1 MPLKVSDGIGSWVK
15 DFQKSKAPQFK
26 GKNDEERRDMAIA
39 AYLSAKR
46 GPEKEETVRQE
57 AMSAADKAAHDK
69 AIAAFKAKGGKVKK
83 LKPGY
88 AQGYHGKDDLGT
100 GMHGMLDRGDSK
112 AIGTRKKAA
121 SMGALRNSYMEA
133 MDPKMR
139 KVKQLATLGLVGK
152 SDVMKLLTA
161 MKSISDGKE
170 VKPQN
175 RKIIFSAFADLID
188 LVTGDTAVFQK
199 AKKAVKEEHD
209 PKHIKQAI
217 GIASD
222 PRYAKGNMTGAVKT
236 MNKLSKGIH
245 KHPKVAAVLRK
256 QNEAVET
263 IKTRVGERPKGI
275 GWSLHRSGQQRKE
288 PHDIYKRT
296 TKKVDS
302 PKFKKK
308 TDEAAVNEISKNL
321 ARKYVNKAAI
331 DLFHK
336 GRDQGAADT
345 IAKAGGKH
353 PDQEYK
359 GGPEFKGARRA
370 GGIMRATRK
379 LMKKEAVHSADKKPE
394 KYRKPDGKI
403 GIRMVPMDKEIV
415 KKEAMSDSEKKAH
428 DAAIA
433 AFKAKGGKVKKLK
446 PGYAQGWTGKD
457 DLGTGMKGM
466 MSKDDTKGFGTSK
479 KVGSMKR

>member
-1 MPLKVSDGIGSWVK
+1 MPLKVSDGIGSWIK
-15 DFQKSKAPQFK
+15 DFQKSEAPQFK
-26 GKNDEERRDMAIA
+26 GKNEEERRDMAIA

-46 GPEKEETVRQE
+46 GPEKEEDVRQE

-121 SMGALRNSYMEA
+121 SMGALRNSYMES

-175 RKIIFSAFADLID
+175 RKIIFSAFGDLID

-245 KHPKVAAVLRK
+245 KHPQVAAVLKR
-256 QNEAVET
+256 QNES
-263 IKTRVGERPKGI
+263 K
-275 GWSLHRSGQQRKE
+275 
-288 PHDIYKRT
+288 
-296 TKKVDS
+296 
-302 PKFKKK
+302 
-308 TDEAAVNEISKNL
+308 VNEISKNL

-336 GRDQGAADT
+336 GQAQGAADT

-353 PDQEYK
+353 PDQKYT
-359 GGPEFKGARRA
+359 GGPEFKGARRV
-370 GGIMRATRK
+370 GGIQRATRK
-379 LMKKEAVHSADKKPE
+379 LMKKEAYTTSADRKPE
-394 KYRKPDGKI
+394 NVTGPDGKVRV
-403 GIRMVPMDKEIV
+403 RMVPVRKKSAESTIGYGKAMV
-415 KKEAMSDSEKKAH
+415 KTQRDQKKALITPK
-428 DAAIA
+428 DKSTLGKLASLM
-433 AFKAKGGKVKKLK
+433 AKQ
-446 PGYAQGWTGKD
+446 P
-457 DLGTGMKGM
+457 
-466 MSKDDTKGFGTSK
+466 
-479 KVGSMKR
+479 KRKS

>member
-121 SMGALRNSYMEA
+121 SMGALRNSYMES

-236 MNKLSKGIH
+236 MNKLSKDIH
-245 KHPKVAAVLRK
+245 KHPQVAAVLRK
-256 QNEAVET
+256 QNEALDKKDTDSVKKV
-263 IKTRVGERPKGI
+263 IKGLKGAVKA
-275 GWSLHRSGQQRKE
+275 HSGQVKSLTK
-288 PHDIYKRT
+288 DIKDDVQV
-296 TKKVDS
+296 K
-302 PKFKKK
+302 
-308 TDEAAVNEISKNL
+308 EISKNL

-336 GRDQGAADT
+336 GQAQGAADT

-353 PDQEYK
+353 PDQKYT
-359 GGPEFKGARRA
+359 GGPEFKGARRV
-370 GGIMRATRK
+370 GGIQRATRK
-379 LMKKEAVHSADKKPE
+379 LMKKEA
-394 KYRKPDGKI
+394 
-403 GIRMVPMDKEIV
+403 
-415 KKEAMSDSEKKAH
+415 MSDAEKKAH
-428 DAAIA
+428 DKQMAD
-433 AFKAKGGKVKKLK
+433 FKAKGGKIKKLK

-457 DLGTGMKGM
+457 DLGTGQVGM
-466 MSKDDTKGFGTSK
+466 ISKSDTKDFGTSK
-479 KVGSMKR
+479 KIGSMKR

>member
-1 MPLKVSDGIGSWVK
+1 MPLKVSDGIGSWIK
-15 DFQKSKAPQFK
+15 DFQKSEAPQFK
-26 GKNDEERRDMAIA
+26 GKNEEERRDMAIA

-46 GPEKEETVRQE
+46 GPEKEEDVRQE

-121 SMGALRNSYMEA
+121 SMGALRNSYMES

-152 SDVMKLLTA
+152 ADVMKLLTA

-245 KHPKVAAVLRK
+245 KHPQVAAVLKR
-256 QNEAVET
+256 QNES
-263 IKTRVGERPKGI
+263 K
-275 GWSLHRSGQQRKE
+275 
-288 PHDIYKRT
+288 
-296 TKKVDS
+296 
-302 PKFKKK
+302 
-308 TDEAAVNEISKNL
+308 VNEISKNL

-336 GRDQGAADT
+336 GQAQGAADT

-353 PDQEYK
+353 PDQKYT
-359 GGPEFKGARRA
+359 GGPEFKGARRV
-370 GGIMRATRK
+370 GGIQRATRK
-379 LMKKEAVHSADKKPE
+379 LMKKEAYTTSADRKPE
-394 KYRKPDGKI
+394 NVTGPDGKVRV
-403 GIRMVPMDKEIV
+403 RMVPVRKKSAESTIGYGKAMV
-415 KKEAMSDSEKKAH
+415 KTQRDQKKALITPK
-428 DAAIA
+428 DKSTLGKLASLM
-433 AFKAKGGKVKKLK
+433 AKQ
-446 PGYAQGWTGKD
+446 P
-457 DLGTGMKGM
+457 
-466 MSKDDTKGFGTSK
+466 
-479 KVGSMKR
+479 KRKS

>member
-121 SMGALRNSYMEA
+121 SMGALRNSYMES

-222 PRYAKGNMTGAVKT
+222 PRYAKGNMTGAVKA
-236 MNKLSKGIH
+236 MNKISPGLH
-245 KHPKVAAVLRK
+245 NHPQVAAVLKR
-256 QNEAVET
+256 QNEALDKKDTDSVKKV
-263 IKTRVGERPKGI
+263 IKGLKGAVKA
-275 GWSLHRSGQQRKE
+275 HSGQVKSLTK
-288 PHDIYKRT
+288 DIKDDVQV
-296 TKKVDS
+296 K
-302 PKFKKK
+302 
-308 TDEAAVNEISKNL
+308 EISKNL

-336 GRDQGAADT
+336 GQAQGAADT

-353 PDQEYK
+353 PDQKYT
-359 GGPEFKGARRA
+359 GGPEFKGARRV
-370 GGIMRATRK
+370 GGIQRATRK
-379 LMKKEAVHSADKKPE
+379 LMKKEAYTTSADRKPE
-394 KYRKPDGKI
+394 NVTGPDGKVRV
-403 GIRMVPMDKEIV
+403 RMVPVRKKSAESTIGYGKAMV
-415 KKEAMSDSEKKAH
+415 KTQRDQKKALITPK
-428 DAAIA
+428 DKSTLGKLASLM
-433 AFKAKGGKVKKLK
+433 AKQ
-446 PGYAQGWTGKD
+446 P
-457 DLGTGMKGM
+457 
-466 MSKDDTKGFGTSK
+466 
-479 KVGSMKR
+479 KRKS